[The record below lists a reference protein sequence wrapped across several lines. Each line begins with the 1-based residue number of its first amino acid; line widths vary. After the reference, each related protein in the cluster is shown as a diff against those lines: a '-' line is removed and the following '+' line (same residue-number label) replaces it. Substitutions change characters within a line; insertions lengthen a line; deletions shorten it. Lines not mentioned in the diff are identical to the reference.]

1 MAAAA
6 PFLMAGSAVVNAIG
20 AMNAADA
27 SAANYNAQAGAAAS
41 NATIARQNAA
51 SALAVGN
58 ERESQKRRQSA
69 LLLGQQRAA
78 LLSAGIG
85 ADGSAADVIA
95 QSTGN
100 AELDALN
107 ERHSAALQ
115 ANNYLSQG
123 LMADAQG
130 NAARQSAANAED
142 AGFFGAASSLLGGA
156 AKIAGAM
163 A

>member
-6 PFLMAGSAVVNAIG
+6 PFIMAGSAVVSAIG
-20 AMNAADA
+20 AMNSADA
-27 SAANYNAQAGAAAS
+27 SAANYNAQADAAAA

-51 SALAVGN
+51 SALAVSGS
-58 ERESQKRRQSA
+58 RVDADRRKSA
-69 LLLGQQRAA
+69 MLLGQQRAA
-78 LLSAGIG
+78 LLGAGIG

-107 ERHSAALQ
+107 EGYSGRLQ
-115 ANNYLSQG
+115 ANNYLNQG
-123 LMADAQG
+123 LMADAQSG
-130 NAARQSAANAED
+130 AARQSASNAED
-142 AGFFGAASSLLGGA
+142 AGFFGAATSLLGGA